1 MLQFISNSDHFGEV
15 LGRVQS
21 VKHSLWIGTAD
32 IKDLY
37 VEVGKEK
44 KPFLAVIALLIRKG
58 VEVRLIH
65 AKEPGPNFRE
75 DFDRYPVLYDRLERV
90 LCPRVHFKMLVFD
103 CEEVYIGSANLTGAG
118 IGMKSSD
125 KRNFETGILTDDPQ
139 IVEQAMK
146 QFDDVWMGKRT
157 SAQIPSYKF
166 FQENNLQDAP
176 LPQNG
181 RGCLFLCIVIIINS
195 LKTRLWQR
203 QLMMNSCCR

>member
-1 MLQFISNSDHFGEV
+1 MIEYISGTGHYNKV
-15 LGRVQS
+15 LARVAN
-21 VKHSLWIGTAD
+21 VKQSLWIGTAD
-32 IKDLY
+32 IKDLH
-37 VEVGKEK
+37 VKVGDTT
-44 KPFLAVIALLIRKG
+44 KPFLAVIALLIRRG

-125 KRNFETGILTDDPQ
+125 KRNFEAGILTDDPQ

-146 QFDDVWMGKRT
+146 QFDDVWMGKHCKTCRRKDFC
-157 SAQIPSYKF
+157 P
-166 FQENNLQDAP
+166 DP
-176 LPQNG
+176 
-181 RGCLFLCIVIIINS
+181 IV
-195 LKTRLWQR
+195 
-203 QLMMNSCCR
+203 